1 MSLFGGSKPDHPMAD
16 IKQAKTI
23 ISDLPAN
30 DAIKA
35 LDEITF
41 WLDSVSRADG
51 FRVDFCFELYSLLD
65 QAAKL
70 HQRKLSQEY
79 LATDRQEKFR
89 ENKLWTASFDFWKT
103 LGNAYGQCLE
113 KFQAGARGSRAIKKL
128 IPAIS
133 SRVLRALTL
142 QLKWVM
148 LRYGPIADRVW
159 GDLGQVY
166 FFAENTGIA
175 TEEVEVYPGIHGQS
189 SVQQEFLKALMFGVS
204 STDGL
209 TPVRQEIAERIVAHF
224 GKMYVMQ
231 KRPAAGC
238 NYCFDLAMRKPA
250 MRALRRVEATPT
262 MRYFGAGD
270 ALPALCRIMEKTKA
284 DGCLPADINLGGSYD
299 TNLVYSVMQHLAM
312 YWSEDPPARHSE
324 RRKTATRLT
333 VIHGFQNLLKWLDPI
348 QDAESLD
355 FNVQNDGTE
364 SWIVENVS
372 DGGYGAIIPQVK
384 GDWIKIGSL
393 LGVQAE
399 SSRFWGAGIV
409 RRITRDEYQQRRV
422 GIQVLSTAVIP
433 VRVGPAGEVS
443 SINATREGGAAVLL
457 STSPDK
463 KGEISMLL
471 AAGAYTA
478 SQTLEMDVRGKSY
491 ILIPSKMNES
501 GEDFDWASFKVM
513 QRQ

>member
-1 MSLFGGSKPDHPMAD
+1 MPLFGGSKLDHPMAD

-23 ISDLPAN
+23 IADLPPN

-41 WLDSVSRADG
+41 WLDSISRADG
-51 FRVDFCFELYSLLD
+51 FKVDYSYELYGLLD
-65 QAAKL
+65 RVGKV

-79 LATDRQEKFR
+79 LTTDRQEKFR

-103 LGNAYGQCLE
+103 LGNAYSQCLE
-113 KFQAGARGSRAIKKL
+113 QFQAGARGARAVKKL

-133 SRVLRALTL
+133 CRVLRALSL

-159 GDLGQVY
+159 GDLGQVF
-166 FFAENTGIA
+166 FFAENRGIA
-175 TEEVEVYPGIHGQS
+175 GEEVEVYPGLHGQS
-189 SVQQEFLKALMFGVS
+189 SVQQEFLKALMLGIS

-209 TPVRQEIAERIVAHF
+209 TPVRQEIAERLVAHF
-224 GKMYVMQ
+224 GKMYIMQ

-250 MRALRRVEATPT
+250 MRALKRVEVTPT
-262 MRYFGAGD
+262 MRYFGAGN
-270 ALPALCRIMEKTKA
+270 ALPALRQVMEKTKA
-284 DGCLPADINLGGSYD
+284 DGCLPADINLGGAYD
-299 TNLVYSVMQHLAM
+299 TDIVLSVMRHLAM

-333 VIHGFQNLLKWLDPI
+333 VIHGFQDMLKWLDPV

-355 FNVQNDGTE
+355 FNVQNAGTE

-399 SSRFWGAGIV
+399 RSRFWGAGIV

-422 GIQVLSTAVIP
+422 GIQVFSTAIIP
-433 VRVGPAGEVS
+433 VRVAPAGEVS
-443 SINATREGGAAVLL
+443 SINVTRDSEAAVLL

-463 KGEISMLL
+463 KGEIAMLL
-471 AAGAYTA
+471 TPGTYVA
-478 SQTLEMDVRGKSY
+478 SQTLEMIVRGKSY
-491 ILIPSKMNES
+491 ILIPSRLNES
-501 GEDFDWASFKVM
+501 GEDFDWASFKIM